1 MVFQKFSISVFS
13 LLFLIACNS
22 LNPADSDIS
31 SDTLD
36 VVLIDTSVFVLDKT
50 ISILP
55 DSLVKSGYV
64 EETKILA
71 TAIEVKFG
79 VQWDFCD
86 CIVKSDSINKIMSDL
101 EGVSEAH
108 IDVVF
113 ARWNEIDKHCKALIT
128 APNTTPDE
136 RNEYSLKVKQCLKKA
151 GIK

>member
-1 MVFQKFSISVFS
+1 MTYQKIIISIFLLASLVSCNTSTVIDYKVSIDSLEMSDVEELVF
-13 LLFLIACNS
+13 
-22 LNPADSDIS
+22 D
-31 SDTLD
+31 
-36 VVLIDTSVFVLDKT
+36 T

-55 DSLVKSGYV
+55 DSLMKAGYV
-64 EETKILA
+64 EETKFLA
-71 TAIEVKFG
+71 IAIEDKFG

-128 APNTTPDE
+128 APNTTPSE
-136 RNEYSLKVKQCLKKA
+136 RNEYSLKVEKCLKNA